1 MGHGDLLRERIDGRI
16 GQEQGL
22 KARSKA
28 LKIGYGLRGHQPERA
43 AWWHPRRM
51 SAKLRVAA
59 IISLLLVL
67 GSMVLLVAQ
76 PGLDPARLLP
86 LALVVGAWIAFGSA
100 AWLLRKVTLK
110 LAVGL
115 ILVGGIALQ
124 VVAMTGPP
132 RNSSDSYRY
141 IWDGRVQAAG
151 IDPYLYA
158 PADEGVVR
166 LRNDFLWSGTGP
178 GHYGVCAKTNQIST
192 AHPADSVVAG
202 CSKLNRIRV
211 PTVYPPVAEAYFLA
225 VQLVAPADDSTIPI
239 QAAAASFAVLVT
251 VILLF
256 GLRRLGKDPRLAAL
270 WAWCPTVIL
279 ECGQNAHVDVV
290 AVALTLVALLLLAR
304 AKTEG
309 RTVLGGVLL
318 GLAIATKVT
327 PVLVVP
333 AVLRRGWLLISAS
346 VAAAISLV
354 YAPHVLAVGSKIIG
368 FFPGYLHQEGYS
380 TGGGFSVIGLF
391 LHGKAATLAAVVIL
405 AAIAVAIYRFCD
417 PDQPWRG
424 GVLMTSAALAV
435 CTPDFQWYAILLVML
450 VALDG
455 RPEWLAIAA
464 GGYVAN
470 NPNLYLAGVAIHH
483 SRLWGYGGGAAV
495 ACACALVRYVLER
508 RAAGRV
514 PAVLA
519 RSPQLPQSAEAA
531 RAEMADGE
539 TTSVRTAA
547 DRMIE
552 PAAVY
557 VKPAVSVSIG
567 ADGVPAFG
575 AENAGAAE
583 PAADLAGS

>member
-1 MGHGDLLRERIDGRI
+1 
-16 GQEQGL
+16 
-22 KARSKA
+22 
-28 LKIGYGLRGHQPERA
+28 
-43 AWWHPRRM
+43 M

-86 LALVVGAWIAFGSA
+86 LALIVGAWIAFGCA

-124 VVAMTGPP
+124 VVAMIGPP

-158 PADEGVVR
+158 PVDQGVAR

-178 GHYGVCAKTNQIST
+178 GHYVDCAKTNQIST
-192 AHPADSVVAG
+192 THPADSVVAG

-225 VQLVAPADDSTIPI
+225 VQLVAPADDSAVPI

-256 GLRRLGKDPRLAAL
+256 GLRRFGKDPRLAAL

-309 RTVLGGVLL
+309 RTVLGGILL

-327 PVLVVP
+327 PVLVAP

-380 TGGGFSVIGLF
+380 TGGGFNIIGLF
-391 LHGKAATLAAVVIL
+391 VHGKAATGAAVVIL
-405 AAIAVAIYRFCD
+405 AAIAVAVYRFCD

-464 GGYVAN
+464 GGYFTN
-470 NPNLYLAGVAIHH
+470 SGNLYLAGVAVHH
-483 SRLWGYGGGAAV
+483 TRLWGYGGGVAV

-519 RSPQLPQSAEAA
+519 GSPQVPQSAEAA

-547 DRMIE
+547 DRVIE

-567 ADGVPAFG
+567 ADGVPAFA

>member
-1 MGHGDLLRERIDGRI
+1 
-16 GQEQGL
+16 
-22 KARSKA
+22 
-28 LKIGYGLRGHQPERA
+28 
-43 AWWHPRRM
+43 M

-59 IISLLLVL
+59 IISFLLAL
-67 GSMVLLVAQ
+67 GMLILLVAR
-76 PGLDPARLLP
+76 PSLDPARLLP
-86 LALVVGAWIAFGSA
+86 LALVGGAWIAFACA

-132 RNSSDSYRY
+132 QNSSDSYRY

-158 PADEGVVR
+158 PGDEGVAQ
-166 LRNDFLWSGTGP
+166 LRNDFLWSSTKR
-178 GHYGVCAKTNQIST
+178 GHYTDCMATNSIST
-192 AHPADSVVAG
+192 ANPADSLIAG
-202 CSKLNRIRV
+202 CTKMNRVRV
-211 PTVYPPVAEAYFLA
+211 PTVYPPVAEAYFFG
-225 VQLVAPADDSTIPI
+225 VQLIDPADDSTIPI
-239 QAAAASFAVLVT
+239 QAAAATFAVLIT

-256 GLRRLGKDPRLAAL
+256 GLRRLGKDPRMAAL

-309 RTVLGGVLL
+309 RTVLGGILL

-327 PVLVVP
+327 PVLVMP
-333 AVLRRGWLLISAS
+333 AVLRRGWWLISAS
-346 VAAAISLV
+346 VVAAVSLV

-391 LHGKAATLAAVVIL
+391 VHGKAATAVAVVIL

-424 GVLMTSAALAV
+424 GVLMTAAALAV

-464 GGYVAN
+464 GGYLTN
-470 NPNLYLAGVAIHH
+470 NTNLYLGGIAIHH
-483 SRLWGYGGGAAV
+483 PRLVGYGGGAAV
-495 ACACALVRYVLER
+495 ACALALVRYGLER
-508 RAAGRV
+508 RTAGRI

-519 RSPQLPQSAEAA
+519 RAPEAASAELAG
-531 RAEMADGE
+531 MTDGE
-539 TTSVRTAA
+539 TTAVRTAA
-547 DRMIE
+547 DRVVE
-552 PAAVY
+552 PTAVY
-557 VKPAVSVSIG
+557 VQPAVSVSIG
-567 ADGVPAFG
+567 ADGVPAF
-575 AENAGAAE
+575 ADEDAAAVEEAAAAE
-583 PAADLAGS
+583 FWGS

>member
-1 MGHGDLLRERIDGRI
+1 
-16 GQEQGL
+16 
-22 KARSKA
+22 
-28 LKIGYGLRGHQPERA
+28 
-43 AWWHPRRM
+43 M

-67 GSMVLLVAQ
+67 GSMVLLIAQ

-86 LALVVGAWIAFGSA
+86 LALVVGAWIAFGCA
-100 AWLLRKVTLK
+100 AWLLRKVALK

-132 RNSSDSYRY
+132 QNSSDSYRY

-158 PADEGVVR
+158 PVDQGVAK

-178 GHYGVCAKTNQIST
+178 GHYVDCAKTDQIST

-202 CSKLNRIRV
+202 CSKLNRIKA

-225 VQLVAPADDSTIPI
+225 VQLAAPADDSAVPI

-256 GLRRLGKDPRLAAL
+256 GLRRFGKDPRLAAL

-309 RTVLGGVLL
+309 RTVLGGFLL

-327 PVLVVP
+327 PVLVAP

-368 FFPGYLHQEGYS
+368 FFPGYLRQEGYS

-391 LHGKAATLAAVVIL
+391 AHGKAATAVAVVIL

-464 GGYVAN
+464 GGYFTN
-470 NPNLYLAGVAIHH
+470 SGNLYLAGVAVHH
-483 SRLWGYGGGAAV
+483 TRLWGYGGGAAV
-495 ACACALVRYVLER
+495 ACACALVRYMLER
-508 RAAGRV
+508 RAAGRA

-519 RSPQLPQSAEAA
+519 AAPQPPEAV
-531 RAEMADGE
+531 RGTMADGE
-539 TTSVRTAA
+539 TTSVRAAA
-547 DRMIE
+547 DPVIE
-552 PAAVY
+552 PTAVY

-567 ADGVPAFG
+567 ADGVPAFA
-575 AENAGAAE
+575 AEDAGTAE

>member
-1 MGHGDLLRERIDGRI
+1 
-16 GQEQGL
+16 
-22 KARSKA
+22 
-28 LKIGYGLRGHQPERA
+28 
-43 AWWHPRRM
+43 M
-51 SAKLRVAA
+51 SAKLRVTA

-86 LALVVGAWIAFGSA
+86 LALVVGAWIAFGCA

-115 ILVGGIALQ
+115 ILVAGIALQ

-132 RNSSDSYRY
+132 RNSTDSYRY

-158 PADEGVVR
+158 PSDEGVAR
-166 LRNDFLWSGTGP
+166 LRNDFLWSSTGP
-178 GHYGVCAKTNQIST
+178 GHYVDCVLVNHVSKVD
-192 AHPADSVVAG
+192 PADSLVAG
-202 CSKLNRIRV
+202 CSKLNRIKA

-225 VQLVAPADDSTIPI
+225 VQLAAPADDSAVPI

-327 PVLVVP
+327 PVLVAP

-346 VAAAISLV
+346 AAAAISLV

-380 TGGGFSVIGLF
+380 TGGGFSIIGLF
-391 LHGKAATLAAVVIL
+391 VHGKAATVAAVVIL

-464 GGYVAN
+464 GGYFTN
-470 NPNLYLAGVAIHH
+470 NTNLYLAGIAIHH
-483 SRLWGYGGGAAV
+483 TRLWGYGGGAAV
-495 ACACALVRYVLER
+495 ACACALARYVLER

-519 RSPQLPQSAEAA
+519 GTRQVPQSAEAA
-531 RAEMADGE
+531 RAETADGE